1 MANFNSFAISP
12 QARETK
18 AKFLK
23 GDYIKQKNPFHSKG
37 NNQQKKK
44 TAYWM
49 GENICKQYIWQEVNI
64 QNIQRKHNS
73 KNLT

>member
-23 GDYIKQKNPFHSKG
+23 GDYIKQKKSFP
-37 NNQQKKK
+37 Q
-44 TAYWM
+44 
-49 GENICKQYIWQEVNI
+49 
-64 QNIQRKHNS
+64 QRKQSTKEKDCLLNGR
-73 KNLT
+73 KYLQTIYLTRS